1 MADALVGLLLIALGG
16 VLPVLAA
23 WAIVRRRQRREA
35 RRVAHHAPH
44 APTPPPAPDRH

>member
-1 MADALVGLLLIALGG
+1 MADARVGLLLIALDG

-35 RRVAHHAPH
+35 RRAAHHAPP
-44 APTPPPAPDRH
+44 APAPPPASNRH